1 MNMAF
6 LTLGKKPHVITRSRG
21 EQTKSRGTH
30 HMNMVFLTL
39 GGKPHLITRSRGE
52 QTKSR
57 GTQNWSKLV
66 FSGRNPIRKYSI
78 ENC

>member
-1 MNMAF
+1 MA
-6 LTLGKKPHVITRSRG
+6 L
-21 EQTKSRGTH
+21 
-30 HMNMVFLTL
+30 LTL
-39 GGKPHLITRSRGE
+39 GGGHVITRSRGE

-66 FSGRNPIRKYSI
+66 LSGRNPIRKYSI

>member
-1 MNMAF
+1 MAFLTLGEKTPRDHALTRRTKSRGTRHMNMAF
-6 LTLGKKPHVITRSRG
+6 LTLGEKPHVIT
-21 EQTKSRGTH
+21 H
-30 HMNMVFLTL
+30 
-39 GGKPHLITRSRGE
+39 SRGE